1 MSARARTARRL
12 LRALEEPTTRGS
24 VMRRLLACAA
34 LAALCVSP
42 LLGPPVAGASVS
54 EVTAQIDG
62 SGSTWAYTAINQWV
76 SDVTKQ
82 NLTVVYSAEGSA
94 DGRADFRNDT
104 TDFAVSDVG
113 FLGYDSV
120 SQTWDTNC
128 QNNDPTSDCRP
139 YAYLPVVA
147 GGTSFPYQIRVAGQ
161 LVESLRLS
169 GETVAKIFTGQIT
182 NWDNAEIA
190 QDNNHRFDLANGSY
204 VTHLPS
210 TQIITVVDSEGSG
223 ASYQFTAYLD
233 ALYPS
238 IYRAYSGSSSPTEY
252 WPQASYGAS
261 PVREAGS
268 DGIINEIT
276 SAAANG
282 AIGYDQYSYALGKN
296 WPVAL
301 LENQAGYFT
310 APTQYNVAVALTK
323 AHINMDKNSPDYLL
337 QNLANVYTNPDKRS
351 YAMSSYSYMI
361 IPTSPTDPRMGTNAA
376 PKAQTLAD
384 FIDWSICGGQ
394 AEVGPIGYS
403 PLPINLAQAS
413 FQQMYKLHTADR
425 AVQISNL
432 NVATDCNNPTFWA
445 GHATD
450 INHLA
455 VIAPQPPACDQ
466 AGQGPCTPGTGVG
479 PTGNPQGGKA
489 PAPRSTTGTSS
500 SPGTTG
506 NSGSGNSSP
515 GTSAGTGGSSSSG
528 TGSSG
533 SSTGGTAANGET
545 LVGSPSNLA
554 ESEGSGLGG
563 LLAVLAVVEVLLLL
577 AIPPIIARRRQQRGA
592 GK

>member
-1 MSARARTARRL
+1 
-12 LRALEEPTTRGS
+12 
-24 VMRRLLACAA
+24 MRRLFACAA

-42 LLGPPVAGASVS
+42 LLGPAVASAAVSAKPPVS
-54 EVTAQIDG
+54 EPTAQISG
-62 SGSTWAYTAINQWV
+62 SGSTWAENAINQWIT
-76 SDVTKQ
+76 DVTDQ
-82 NLTVVYSAEGSA
+82 NLEVDYTGEGSA

-120 SQTWDTNC
+120 AQTWDTNC
-128 QNNDPTSDCRP
+128 LNNDPPSDCRP
-139 YAYLPVVA
+139 YAYLPIVA

-169 GETVAKIFTGQIT
+169 GETLAKIFTGQIT

-190 QDNNHRFDLANGSY
+190 QDNNNRFDLANGSY
-204 VTHLPS
+204 VTHLPP

-223 ASYQFTAYLD
+223 ASYQFTAYLN

-238 IYRAYSGSSSPTEY
+238 IYRAYAGISTPTEY
-252 WPQASYGAS
+252 WPQASYGES

-282 AIGYDQYSYALGKN
+282 SIGYDQYSYALGKD

-301 LENQAGYFT
+301 LENRAGYFT
-310 APTQYNVAVALTK
+310 APTQYNVAVALTR
-323 AHINMDKNSPDYLL
+323 AQINMDKSSPDYLL

-361 IPTSPTDPRMGTNAA
+361 IPTSPTDPRMSTA
-376 PKAQTLAD
+376 KRDTLSL
-384 FIDWSICGGQ
+384 FIRWSICGGQ
-394 AEVGPIGYS
+394 AEIGPIGYS

-413 FQQMYKLHTADR
+413 FEQMYKLHTADP
-425 AVQISNL
+425 AVPISTL
-432 NVATDCNNPTFWA
+432 NVGTDCGNPTFWA
-445 GHATD
+445 GHASD

-455 VIAPQPPACDQ
+455 VIAPEPPTCDE

-479 PTGNPQGGKA
+479 PTGNPQGGRA
-489 PAPRSTTGTSS
+489 PAPTSTGTPGTSS
-500 SPGTTG
+500 STGTSG
-506 NSGSGNSSP
+506 RNASGSPSS
-515 GTSAGTGGSSSSG
+515 GTSTNTGGSSSGSG
-528 TGSSG
+528 APGA
-533 SSTGGTAANGET
+533 STAPNGET
-545 LVGSPSNLA
+545 LVGTASNIA
-554 ESEGSGLGG
+554 PSEGSGIGG
-563 LLAVLAVVEVLLLL
+563 LLAVLAVAEVLLLL
-577 AIPPIIARRRQQRGA
+577 AIPPIIAWRRRQREA
-592 GK
+592 GKSAAAQQASGSAP